1 MGAVAMAAAKN
12 WADITWQEKREER
25 FKKWLSPADVK
36 FISAAAGRLY
46 RERVTRFIKAI
57 KLEKPDRVPVI
68 TPVQYYPAVY
78 AGSSMK
84 KVMNDYDELKRAW
97 LKFLHDFSDM
107 DCFFPPTLVFPAR
120 VLDMIDYKIQKWP
133 GHGLP
138 DNATSHQYI
147 EGEYMP
153 PEEYDALI
161 NDPSDYLQRFFL
173 PRSVGALAAFRKMS
187 PLTPFVAIP
196 VGYIA
201 QFADPDIQQAY
212 RTLFAAAEETMK
224 WAVAVGEV
232 AAVALAAGFPN
243 VWGGMSQAPFD
254 MVGDFFR
261 GTHGIMMDMFK
272 RPDKLK
278 EAMARLTPVAISFGI
293 DSAVASGC
301 PIVFIPLHKGT
312 GGFMS
317 NQQFAE
323 FYWPT
328 LREVMMGLVN
338 EGLVPMPFAEGN
350 YEPRLEIIKDMPRIS
365 TIWFFE
371 HMDMAKAKQALGQ
384 TCIAGNVPVSVMC
397 TGKPEEVRERCR
409 KLIETCAPGSGYIL
423 TAGAYMDIG
432 NPDNIRAMMAAAKE
446 YGKY

>member
-1 MGAVAMAAAKN
+1 MGGEKN
-12 WADITWQEKREER
+12 WADMTWQEKREER
-25 FKKWLSPADVK
+25 FKRWLSPDIKFAGAD
-36 FISAAAGRLY
+36 AEQLY
-46 RERVTRFIKAI
+46 KGRVTRFIKAI

-78 AGSSMK
+78 AGTSMK

-97 LKFLHDFSDM
+97 MKFLRDFPEM
-107 DCFFPPTLVFPAR
+107 DCYFPPSLVFPAK

-153 PEEYDALI
+153 PEEYDILI
-161 NDPSDYLQRFFL
+161 NDPADYLQRYFL
-173 PRSVGALAAFRKMS
+173 PRSVGSLAAFRKMR
-187 PLTPFVAIP
+187 PLTPMVAIP
-196 VGYIA
+196 LGYIA
-201 QFADPDIQQAY
+201 QFADPEIQQAY
-212 RTLFAAAEETMK
+212 KNMFAAAGEIGK
-224 WAVAVGEV
+224 WAAAVGEV
-232 AAVALAAGFPN
+232 SQAAISAGFPD

-261 GTHGIMMDMFK
+261 GTRGIMMDMFK
-272 RPDKLK
+272 RPDKLR
-278 EAMARLTPVAISFGI
+278 EALARLTPIAISEG
-293 DSAVASGC
+293 VASGNASVC

-317 NQQFAE
+317 NKQFAE

-328 LREVMMGLVN
+328 LKEVMMGLVN
-338 EGLVPMPFAEGN
+338 EGLVPMPFAEGD
-350 YEPRLEIIKDMPRIS
+350 YEPRLDIIRDMPRS
-365 TIWFFE
+365 SVIWFFE
-371 HMDMAKAKQALGQ
+371 HMDMAKAKKVLGH
-384 TCIAGNVPVSVMC
+384 TCIAGNVPVSVMV
-397 TGKPEEVRERCR
+397 TGRPEEVKERCR
-409 KLIETCAPGSGYIL
+409 QLIETCAPGSGYIL

-432 NPDNIRAMMAAAKE
+432 NPDNLHAMMAAAIE